1 MRFHGRKSAGTL
13 VRLPLM
19 MNKDYRFIFAG
30 GGLAGLSLASQLV
43 RDGFPG
49 SEILIIDSDSK
60 NRNDRTWCFWT
71 KASLLPEI
79 SQSIWTQVRFIGPG
93 FTNLFQLSP
102 YHYQIIR
109 GIDFYRQRHQFLHDH
124 GVTILKTSVKDIH
137 DNEDAVSAITTEG
150 SFSGQ
155 WLFNSLVRQGEFINI
170 SDSYTRLSQHF
181 QGWEISVP
189 NPIFNPT
196 EPTLFDFRT
205 SQNGKMR
212 FFYVLPHSSTQ
223 ALIEYTLFSR
233 DLLPPHE
240 YEAALAQYIQ
250 EILGIHDYQVLEVEK
265 GIIPMTDYPFPRQ
278 LSPHVLAIGTR
289 GGRVKAS
296 TGYAFTRI
304 HKDSSGISHSLQQY
318 GDPFHLPTA
327 ARRYAWF
334 DAIMLKVIEANGR
347 RMDEIFTQL
356 FQNNPIQRVFGFLDE
371 ENSWLDDLKIL
382 ASLTPW
388 PFLSAA
394 GKLLL
399 RRR

>member
-1 MRFHGRKSAGTL
+1 
-13 VRLPLM
+13 M
-19 MNKDYRFIFAG
+19 MKNNYRFIFAG

-43 RDGFPG
+43 QDGFPG

-71 KASLLPEI
+71 KESLLPEI
-79 SQSIWTQVRFIGPG
+79 SQSIWTQVRFIGPR

-102 YHYQIIR
+102 YHYQMIR
-109 GIDFYRQRHQFLHDH
+109 GIDFYRQQHQFLRDH
-124 GVTILKTSVKDIH
+124 GVTILKTAVKDIQ
-137 DNEDAVSAITTEG
+137 DNDNAVSVITTGG

-155 WLFNSLVRQGEFINI
+155 WLFNSLVRQGEFLKI
-170 SDSYTRLSQHF
+170 SDSFTRLSQHF
-181 QGWEISVP
+181 QGWEISTAI
-189 NPIFNPT
+189 PIFNPT

-205 SQNGKMR
+205 PQNGKMR

-233 DLLPPHE
+233 ELLQPQE
-240 YEAALAQYIQ
+240 YENALAEYIQ
-250 EILGIHDYQVLEVEK
+250 EVLGIREYQVNEVEK

-278 LSPHVLAIGTR
+278 LSQHALAIGTR

-304 HKDSSGISHSLQQY
+304 HKDSLAISQSLRQY
-318 GDPFHLPTA
+318 RDPFHLPPA

-334 DAIMLKVIEANGR
+334 DAIMLKVIDANGH

-356 FQNNPIQRVFGFLDE
+356 FKNNPIQRVFGFLDE
-371 ENSWLDDLKIL
+371 ENSWLEDLKVL